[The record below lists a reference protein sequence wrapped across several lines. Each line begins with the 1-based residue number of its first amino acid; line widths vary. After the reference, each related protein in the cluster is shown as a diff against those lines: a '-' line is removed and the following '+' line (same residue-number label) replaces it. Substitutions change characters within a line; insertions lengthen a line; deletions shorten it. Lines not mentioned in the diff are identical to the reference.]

1 MMKKKPI
8 RSKLHSA
15 DKTIAV
21 SKLKDLERLENSVSE
36 ETIRTEKRQLE
47 IDNYNFEE
55 VNVVDDYFKGISF
68 VDSALIV
75 RLHKENYIKEVSIM
89 PNGVVIYDA
98 WISQVDGRMNKAERE
113 KWVDNPLPY
122 VFSGVIVAISPL
134 AQMEYVKKKETLSDE
149 LKDSFK
155 VPEVGDIVNLDH
167 FMVADRRYYPNKQAR
182 DFIKNP
188 EEYRIVHFDG
198 YVKIHPSLIEGIVV
212 DKNDFYNNISPFQNF
227 IKFKQNGGLDQI
239 KNEYEEKYGK
249 ETNGMD

>member
-249 ETNGMD
+249 ETTRMD

>member
-75 RLHKENYIKEVSIM
+75 RLHKENYIKEVSVM

-249 ETNGMD
+249 ETTRMD

>member
-1 MMKKKPI
+1 MKKKPI

-55 VNVVDDYFKGISF
+55 VNLVDDYFKGISF

-239 KNEYEEKYGK
+239 KNEYEKKYGK

>member
-55 VNVVDDYFKGISF
+55 VNLVDDYFKGISF

-75 RLHKENYIKEVSIM
+75 RLHKENYIKEVSVM

>member
-1 MMKKKPI
+1 MKKKPI

-21 SKLKDLERLENSVSE
+21 SKLKDLERLEHSVSE

-47 IDNYNFEE
+47 IDNYNFEK
-55 VNVVDDYFKGISF
+55 VNLVDDYFKGISF

-227 IKFKQNGGLDQI
+227 IKFKQNGGLDLI

>member
-155 VPEVGDIVNLDH
+155 VPEVGNIVNLDH

>member
-75 RLHKENYIKEVSIM
+75 RLHKENYIKEVSVM

-249 ETNGMD
+249 ETSRMD

>member
-1 MMKKKPI
+1 MKKKPI

-55 VNVVDDYFKGISF
+55 VNLVDDYFKGISF

-75 RLHKENYIKEVSIM
+75 RLHKENYIKEVSVM

>member
-1 MMKKKPI
+1 MKKKPI

>member
-55 VNVVDDYFKGISF
+55 VNLVDDYFKGISF

>member
-55 VNVVDDYFKGISF
+55 VNLVDDYFKGISF

-155 VPEVGDIVNLDH
+155 VPEVGNIVNLDH

>member
-1 MMKKKPI
+1 
-8 RSKLHSA
+8 LHSA

-55 VNVVDDYFKGISF
+55 VNLVDDYFKGISF

>member
-1 MMKKKPI
+1 MKKKPI

-55 VNVVDDYFKGISF
+55 VNLVDDYFKGISF

>member
-1 MMKKKPI
+1 MKKKPI

-75 RLHKENYIKEVSIM
+75 RLHKENYIKEVSVM

-249 ETNGMD
+249 ETTRMD

>member
-1 MMKKKPI
+1 MKKKPI

-155 VPEVGDIVNLDH
+155 VPEVGNIVNLDH

>member
-75 RLHKENYIKEVSIM
+75 RLHKENYIKEVSVM

-155 VPEVGDIVNLDH
+155 IPEVGDIVNLDH

-249 ETNGMD
+249 ETSRMD

>member
-55 VNVVDDYFKGISF
+55 VNLVDDYFKGISF

-155 VPEVGDIVNLDH
+155 VPKVGDIVNLDH